1 MNPAPRPHITN
12 SITSKIKTA
21 CGEIFV
27 TISLDSNSQPF
38 EIFIRF
44 GKAGGCG
51 SAMADGIA
59 RLCSY
64 ALRAGM
70 PLKSVIKAFKGQSCY
85 AGSTNNCLNQ
95 IALVLE
101 SYAASQT
108 LPTETL

>member
-1 MNPAPRPHITN
+1 MYEKRPKKTD
-12 SITSKIKTA
+12 SFTEKIITA

-27 TISLDSNSQPF
+27 TVSLNSKNEPF

-70 PLKSVIKAFKGQSCY
+70 PLKRAIKAFEGQGCH
-85 AGSTNNCLNQ
+85 AGKDNNCLNQ
-95 IALVLE
+95 IALVLKN
-101 SYAASQT
+101 YT
-108 LPTETL
+108 ITPETL

>member
-1 MNPAPRPHITN
+1 MNPAARPHKTN
-12 SITSKIKTA
+12 SITTKVKTA

-27 TISLDSNSQPF
+27 TIGLDSDNQPF

-70 PLKSVIKAFKGQSCY
+70 PLKRAIKAFEGQSCY

-101 SYAASQT
+101 NYVISQII
-108 LPTETL
+108 PT